1 MEANQK
7 AEANQRIVSKPE
19 ITVRKMAT
27 LAILSALSIVFML
40 LIRFPLIP
48 AAPYLIYEPADV
60 PILIGAFL
68 FGPLS
73 GLLITVVVSAIQA
86 FMSPDGF
93 VGFVMHVIATG
104 TFVFLAG
111 LIYRKIHSL
120 KGAIIALVAG
130 TLAMAAVMIPVNL
143 IIQPNFYGIPI
154 ETVKSLLVPAI
165 IPFNL
170 LKAGLNSIFAFI
182 VYKAVSKVVNRWLE

>member
-1 MEANQK
+1 MEANQR
-7 AEANQRIVSKPE
+7 AEANQKIVSKPK

-27 LAILSALSIVFML
+27 MAILSALSIVLML
-40 LIRFPLIP
+40 LLKFPLIP

-60 PILIGAFL
+60 PILIGSFL

-86 FMSPDGF
+86 LMSPDGV

-104 TFVFLAG
+104 TIVVTAG
-111 LIYRKIHSL
+111 LIYKKMHSR
-120 KGAIIALVAG
+120 KGAIVALVAG
-130 TLAMAAVMIPVNL
+130 TLAMALIMIPVNL
-143 IIQPNFYGIPI
+143 VIQPRFYGIPI
-154 ETVKSLLVPAI
+154 ETVKSLLIPAI

-170 LKAGLNSIFAFI
+170 LKAGLNSLLTFI
-182 VYKAVSKVVNRWLE
+182 VYKAVSKVVNRCLE

>member
-1 MEANQK
+1 MEANQR
-7 AEANQRIVSKPE
+7 AEANQKIVSKPK

-27 LAILSALSIVFML
+27 MAILSALSIVLML
-40 LIRFPLIP
+40 LIKFPLIL

-60 PILIGAFL
+60 PILIGSFL

-86 FMSPDGF
+86 LMSPDGV

-104 TFVFLAG
+104 TIVVTAG
-111 LIYRKIHSL
+111 LIYKIMHSR
-120 KGAIIALVAG
+120 KGAIVALVAG
-130 TLAMAAVMIPVNL
+130 TLAMALIMIPVNL
-143 IIQPNFYGIPI
+143 VIQPRFYGIPI
-154 ETVKSLLVPAI
+154 ETVKSLLIPAI

-170 LKAGLNSIFAFI
+170 LKAGLNSLLTFI
-182 VYKAVSKVVNRWLE
+182 VYKAVSKVVNRCLE